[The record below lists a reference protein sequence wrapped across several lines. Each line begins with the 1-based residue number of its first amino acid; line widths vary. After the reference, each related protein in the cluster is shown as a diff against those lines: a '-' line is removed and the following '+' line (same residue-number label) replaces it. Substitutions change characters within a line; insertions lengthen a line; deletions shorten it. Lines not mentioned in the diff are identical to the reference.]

1 MTFLTMRQKTWHC
14 VTIPV
19 CDFAFEQ
26 VHQTFLFFKRM
37 STIVLSVFQMC
48 VYGEHQLCLNVMC
61 TLYGAALCGVETGK
75 SKC

>member
-1 MTFLTMRQKTWHC
+1 MTFLTMWQKTWHC

-19 CDFAFEQ
+19 CDFDFEELYWPS
-26 VHQTFLFFKRM
+26 LFSKECQQLSCLCFK
-37 STIVLSVFQMC
+37 C
-48 VYGEHQLCLNVMC
+48 VDGEHQLCLKVMC

>member
-19 CDFAFEQ
+19 CDFDFEQ
-26 VHQTFLFFKRM
+26 LHRSSLFFKRM

-48 VYGEHQLCLNVMC
+48 GRGTSAVFKGDVYVVWG
-61 TLYGAALCGVETGK
+61 GVVWG
-75 SKC
+75 